1 MAALA
6 LARTPLPAS
15 DRPHRTRACIA
26 SAAMASA
33 AMLRPAMAGG
43 YLSAVTTAVPCRVR
57 SSSAQQMR
65 TLFKLALLRAAS
77 ERCCD
82 VEVHCQAHLPAGSAI
97 GSAVAFCTLH
107 GMIDG
112 KRTASRHVV
121 RRHASEPSTDSDP
134 KPESERPRWPGGLP
148 PAATIGPSRWQRK
161 VMVPPPLSAPSPRPL
176 PLRFVVVKSALCT
189 AGGLGLGLEHSHRRH
204 GASTLALG

>member
-1 MAALA
+1 
-6 LARTPLPAS
+6 
-15 DRPHRTRACIA
+15 
-26 SAAMASA
+26 MASA

-148 PAATIGPSRWQRK
+148 LAATIGPSRWQRK

-189 AGGLGLGLEHSHRRH
+189 AGGLGLGQEHSHRRH